1 MSRIGR
7 RPIAIPGGVEVSL
20 DGNHVRVKGPRGTLE
35 RDVHP
40 DMRLKMEDGTL
51 VVERPSEDRFHRGL
65 HGLTRSLISNMV
77 EGVTNGFSK
86 TLEIQGVGYRAQAKG
101 TDLEIALG
109 FSHPVTVKAPEGI
122 SFELQSP
129 TKIVVS
135 GADKQAV
142 GQVAADIRA
151 LRPPDSYK
159 GKGVRYAGEY
169 VRKKAGKA
177 AK

>member
-7 RPIAIPGGVEVSL
+7 KPITIPSGVEISL
-20 DGNHVRVKGPRGTLE
+20 SLPHIVVKGPKGTLE
-35 RDVHP
+35 RDLHP
-40 DMRLKMEDGTL
+40 DMRVAVEDST
-51 VVERPSEDRFHRGL
+51 VVVTRPSEDRFHRSL
-65 HGLTRSLISNMV
+65 HGLTRTLVANMV
-77 EGVTNGFSK
+77 EGVTAGFSK
-86 TLEIQGVGYRAQAKG
+86 TLEIQGVGYRAAAKG
-101 TDLEIALG
+101 SDLEIALG
-109 FSHPVTVKAPEGI
+109 FSHPVSVKAPPGI
-122 SFELQSP
+122 TFELQSP

-142 GQVAADIRA
+142 GQIAADIRA

-159 GKGVRYAGEY
+159 GKGVRYSGEY